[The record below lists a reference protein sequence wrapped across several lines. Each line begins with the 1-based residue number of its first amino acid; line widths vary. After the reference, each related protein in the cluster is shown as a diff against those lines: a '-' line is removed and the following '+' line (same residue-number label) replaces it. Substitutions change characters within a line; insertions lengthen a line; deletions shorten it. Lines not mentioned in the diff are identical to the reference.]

1 MALNTGL
8 CFLGLFMV
16 NIFISIVVTV
26 YIVVYPAEWIVEL
39 MEVSCVSVISCLSLN
54 ALTLRGRY
62 FY

>member
-1 MALNTGL
+1 
-8 CFLGLFMV
+8 MV